1 MGGGGEAPKAPD
13 PNVVIPLQEQADM
26 RKFYAQLDASRSNA
40 STPYG
45 SSTWSKTP
53 VFDQSRYDADY
64 AAWNQQYGNQPT
76 QPVWIPNS
84 PNSPQTPGG
93 INPGGEEGGGDPGGY
108 WQMPGERPNAPNR
121 ADYQTFK
128 YDNKV
133 AFNPE
138 MQAKWDQIQGLQ
150 GDFLKT
156 LDPNQSVDLIDS
168 TRGMYNNELADAIFR
183 RTTRLAGPEL
193 DKQQS
198 ALEQRLAE
206 RGFQVG
212 NEGFNNE
219 MTRFGTMRGDLYADA
234 ADRAQITAAQQ
245 ALQEANFT
253 NSSRLAEFQGN
264 NSYKQNIIQLL
275 AGLEGQM
282 GSGLAGTPT
291 SFNAPGMQGTDVL
304 GAYNNKY
311 QGDLNAYNA
320 SVAEDNAMMNAMM
333 MAALTVGTGG
343 MGAAAGAA
351 GGLGTAASMAGTGL
365 AAMGGAQGLKAP
377 AKWF

>member
-13 PNVVIPLQEQADM
+13 PNVVIPLQEQSDM

-45 SSTWSKTP
+45 SSTWTKTP
-53 VFDQSRYDADY
+53 VFDQERYDADY
-64 AAWNQQYGNQPT
+64 AAWNQQYGSLPT
-76 QPVWIPNS
+76 GPTWIPS
-84 PNSPQTPGG
+84 S
-93 INPGGEEGGGDPGGY
+93 GDPDQGTYAGGY
-108 WQMPGERPNAPNR
+108 WQEAPDRPAAPSR
-121 ADYQTFK
+121 ANYETFK

-133 AFNPE
+133 GFNPE
-138 MQAKWDQIQGLQ
+138 MQATWDKIQGLKS
-150 GDFLKT
+150 DFLGK
-156 LDPNQSVDLIDS
+156 LEPNQSVDLIDS
-168 TRGMYNNELADAIFR
+168 TRGLYNDELADAIFR

-264 NSYKQNIIQLL
+264 NSYRQNIIQLL

-311 QGDLNAYNA
+311 QGELNVYNA
-320 SVAEDNAMMNAMM
+320 DVAQENAMMNAAM
-333 MAALTVGTGG
+333 MAALTFATGG
-343 MGAAAGAA
+343 AGAGLAAG

-365 AAMGGAQGLKAP
+365 AMMNGAQGLKAP